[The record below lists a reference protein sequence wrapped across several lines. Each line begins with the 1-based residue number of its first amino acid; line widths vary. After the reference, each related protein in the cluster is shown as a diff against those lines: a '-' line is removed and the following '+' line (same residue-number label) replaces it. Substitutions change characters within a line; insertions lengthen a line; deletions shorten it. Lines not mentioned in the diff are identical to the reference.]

1 MGHAKDTLDELRTPA
16 RELRHETPEVW
27 KGFAQLHGAA
37 MAEGELSA
45 GTKELIALAIAIVK
59 KCDGCIA
66 SHAKAAAAKGVTKA
80 QVAEMV
86 GVTMLMEGGPATV
99 YGPRAW
105 DAFLEFAE
113 PDDAD
118 S

>member
-1 MGHAKDTLDELRTPA
+1 MPQR
-16 RELRHETPEVW
+16 
-27 KGFAQLHGAA
+27 KGPSV
-37 MAEGELSA
+37 AEGGLSA
-45 GTKELIALAIAIVK
+45 GAKELTALAIAIVK

-66 SHAKAAAAKGVTKA
+66 AHAKAAAAKGVTKE

>member
-1 MGHAKDTLDELRTPA
+1 MGQAKDTLNELRTPA
-16 RELRHETPEVW
+16 RELRHDTPEVW
-27 KGFAQLHGAA
+27 KGFAALHGAA
-37 MAEGELSA
+37 MAEGELTA

-66 SHAKAAAAKGVTKA
+66 AHAKGAAAKGVTR
-80 QVAEMV
+80 QQLAEMV

-99 YGPRAW
+99 YGPRALE
-105 DAFLEFAE
+105 AFLEFAE
-113 PDDAD
+113 PDGAE